1 MRQAAQRSMVYQD
14 AMPAD
19 EAMHGYRHNAGGKL
33 MLSALRAWEKARGI
47 QTSLVP
53 RRRQATPA
61 PAHEPK
67 AKAPKKTREELLARK
82 RETARKRW
90 AEMDPVK
97 KQAAKQRIWAWA
109 RAKKQT
115 K

>member
-1 MRQAAQRSMVYQD
+1 MRQAAQRSMALQD

-19 EAMHGYRHNAGGKL
+19 DALHGYRHNAGGKL
-33 MLSALRAWEKARGI
+33 MLSALRAWEKARGV

-61 PAHEPK
+61 PK
-67 AKAPKKTREELLARK
+67 PKKTREELLERK
-82 RETARKRW
+82 RELARKRW
-90 AEMDPVK
+90 AKMDPAK

-109 RAKKQT
+109 RANKQT